1 MKNNSIKYT
10 YIFSFFLLIGLTSC
24 ESLLEVDLPINDLSS
39 TTVYTSDATAE
50 AAVNGIYQSM
60 VASTYYSSLH
70 TIPGQTSD
78 ELLPVSL
85 IENVYTTNEI
95 PFTDGTIGSMWTE
108 LYKTIYNSNAV
119 IEGISGSKTLTEA
132 KSTRFLAEAKFL
144 RAFSYFYLTN
154 LYGDVP
160 LVLTTNVDQSALA
173 PRNTQAEVYN
183 QINLD
188 LEEAANNLPVNYSNY
203 TSNQRIR
210 ATKWAAESLLARV
223 NLYLGKWTEAST
235 YASDVISQ
243 SGTYKM
249 INGLTATNSPFIAD
263 NTEAIWQIPYFN
275 TAYTYEGGATF
286 PGPNPLTQIGGTFI
300 LRKSATLFE
309 TGDARKTNWT
319 VDIKSSAGVYIG
331 IGPRKYKNSY
341 LTTPVERSTVLRLA
355 ELYLIRAEARVK
367 LNNITGAQEDI
378 NVIRNR
384 ALLGSTTLTD
394 PNQLL
399 DLIAVEREREFF
411 GEFGHRWF
419 DLKRTGKAD
428 AVLGIISSKIWNT
441 TDSLYPI
448 PETATRSNPFLT
460 QNEGYTK

>member
-10 YIFSFFLLIGLTSC
+10 YIFSFFLLIGLTGC
-24 ESLLEVDLPINDLSS
+24 ESLLEVELPSNDLSS
-39 TTVYTSDATAE
+39 TTVYESDPTAE

-60 VASTYYSSLH
+60 VTSTYYSSLH

-95 PFTDGTIGSMWTE
+95 PVTDGSASMWTE
-108 LYKTIYNSNAV
+108 FYKTIYNANAV
-119 IEGISGSKTLTEA
+119 IEGISSSKTLTEA
-132 KSTRFLAEAKFL
+132 KSIRFIAEAKFL
-144 RAFSYFYLTN
+144 RAFCYFYLTN

-160 LVLTTNVDQSALA
+160 LVLTTNVDKSALA
-173 PRNTQAEVYN
+173 PRNTQTEVYN
-183 QINLD
+183 QINID
-188 LEEAANNLPVNYSNY
+188 LQDAASNLPINYANY
-203 TSNQRIR
+203 TSSQRIR
-210 ATKWAAESLLARV
+210 ATKWAAETLLARV
-223 NLYLGKWTEAST
+223 NLYLGKWSEAAT
-235 YASDVISQ
+235 YATDVINQ

-249 INGLTATNSPFIAD
+249 ITGLTATNSPFIAD

-286 PGPNPLTQIGGTFI
+286 TAPNATTQIGGTFI

-309 TGDARKTNWT
+309 TNDARKTNWT
-319 VDIKSSAGVYIG
+319 VPIKSSAGVSIG

-341 LTTPVERSTVLRLA
+341 TTTPVERSTVLRLA
-355 ELYLIRAEARVK
+355 ELYLIRSEARVRS
-367 LNNITGAQEDI
+367 NDITGGQQDI
-378 NVIRNR
+378 NVIRSR
-384 ALLGSTTLTD
+384 ALLASTTLTD
-394 PNQLL
+394 SNQLL
-399 DLIAVEREREFF
+399 DLIALERQREFF

-428 AVLGIISSKIWNT
+428 EVLSAIPSKIWKT
-441 TDSLYPI
+441 TDQLFPI

-460 QNEGYTK
+460 QNEGY

>member
-1 MKNNSIKYT
+1 M
-10 YIFSFFLLIGLTSC
+10 GLTSC
-24 ESLLEVDLPINDLSS
+24 ESLLEVDLPSNDLSS
-39 TTVYTSDATAE
+39 TTVYESDATAE

-60 VASTYYSSLH
+60 VTSTYYNNLH
-70 TIPGQTSD
+70 IIPGQTSD

-95 PFTDGTIGSMWTE
+95 PVTDGSMGSMWTE
-108 LYKTIYNSNAV
+108 FYKTIYNANAV
-119 IEGISGSKTLTEA
+119 LEGLNSSKTITEA
-132 KSTRFLAEAKFL
+132 KSIRFVAEAKFL
-144 RAFSYFYLTN
+144 RAFCYFYLTN

-160 LVLTTNVDQSALA
+160 LVLTTNVEKSALA
-173 PRNTQAEVYN
+173 PRNTQAEVYT
-183 QINLD
+183 QINTD
-188 LEEAANNLPVNYSNY
+188 LQDAISNLPVNYTSY
-203 TSNQRIR
+203 TSSQRIR
-210 ATKWAAESLLARV
+210 ATKWAAEALLARV
-223 NLYLGKWTEAST
+223 DLYLGKWNEAST

-249 INGLTATNSPFIAD
+249 ISGLTATNSPFIAD

-286 PGPNPLTQIGGTFI
+286 TAPNATTQIGGTFI

-309 TGDARKTNWT
+309 TNDARKTNWT
-319 VDIKSSAGVYIG
+319 VPIKSSAGVSIG

-341 LTTPVERSTVLRLA
+341 TTTPVERSTVLRLA

-367 LNNITGAQEDI
+367 LNDITGAQQDI

-384 ALLGSTTLTD
+384 ALLASTTLTD
-394 PNQLL
+394 SNQLL
-399 DLIAVEREREFF
+399 DLIALERQREFF

-419 DLKRTGKAD
+419 DLKRTGKANE
-428 AVLGIISSKIWNT
+428 VLATIPAKIWKT
-441 TDSLYPI
+441 TDQLYPV

-460 QNEGYTK
+460 QNEGY

>member
-10 YIFSFFLLIGLTSC
+10 YIFSFFLLMGLTSC
-24 ESLLEVDLPINDLSS
+24 ESLLEVELPSNELSS
-39 TTVYTSDATAE
+39 ATVFGSDATAE

-60 VASTYYSSLH
+60 VTTTYYSALH

-95 PFTDGTIGSMWTE
+95 PITDGSNGTMWTE
-108 LYKTIYNSNAV
+108 LYKTIYNTNAV
-119 IEGISGSKTLTEA
+119 VEGIAASKTLTAA
-132 KSTRFLAEAKFL
+132 KATRFVAEAKFL
-144 RAFSYFYLTN
+144 RAFCYFYLTN

-173 PRNTQAEVYN
+173 PRNTQTEVYN
-183 QINLD
+183 QIIAD
-188 LEEAANNLPVNYSNY
+188 LQVADADLPVNYSNY
-203 TSNQRIR
+203 STQRIR
-210 ATKWAAESLLARV
+210 ATKWAAETLLARV

-235 YASDVISQ
+235 YATSVISQ

-249 INGLTATNSPFIAD
+249 ITGLTATNSPFIAD
-263 NTEAIWQIPYFN
+263 NTESIWQIPYFN

-286 PGPNPLTQIGGTFI
+286 TAPNATTQIGGTFI
-300 LRKSATLFE
+300 LRNGTTLFE

-319 VDIKSSAGVYIG
+319 VDIKSSAGVYLG

-399 DLIAVEREREFF
+399 DLIALERQRELF

-419 DLKRTGKAD
+419 DLKRTGKAND
-428 AVLGIISSKIWNT
+428 VLDVIPAKIWST

-448 PETATRSNPFLT
+448 PETATQSNPFLT
-460 QNEGYTK
+460 QNEGYY